1 MANGQATL
9 DLTDIQGNILRGYT
23 RQRFARFM
31 PFRILGAQAG
41 RDFLT
46 ELLPLITPGEWGP
59 GNRPEMTTNI
69 AITFP
74 GFCALELPGECLA
87 TFPAE
92 FQEGMRA
99 RAKSLGDTNGSAPDQ
114 WDAPWNGE
122 RVHFLVMVY
131 GVNAAT
137 RLQRCNQITSIVQ
150 GINGAGKTAIASL
163 PHQDAQSLMIDGTLT
178 RKEHFGFVDGI
189 SNPDVEG
196 VPDNG
201 QRDDIGNPDD
211 NGKFRKIPAGE
222 FVLGHPGEGGEVA
235 PMPLPRLLGR
245 NGSYLVVRKLEQ
257 HVEKFREFIAR
268 ESAGLHKVPAGTD
281 PEHFLAAK
289 MMGRWQDGSPL
300 IGHPDAPGSQPE
312 NGFGYS
318 NDLAGAVCPLGAH
331 VRRANPRDS
340 LGFGG
345 KVMSRHRLIR
355 RGIAYGTYLH
365 DPKGHKL
372 PGGQPEPHA
381 LAPDEPT
388 DRRGIMFLAYNS
400 GFDQFEFV
408 QQTWIN
414 FGDDFQQGND
424 MDPITGSSDE
434 GRMMIQGDESKG
446 RRPFLCSGIP
456 RFVTTKGGDYFF
468 VPSLTGLRLMAS
480 GRVIVS

>member
-1 MANGQATL
+1 MAN
-9 DLTDIQGNILRGYT
+9 T

-300 IGHPDAPGSQPE
+300 IGHPDAP
-312 NGFGYS
+312 
-318 NDLAGAVCPLGAH
+318 
-331 VRRANPRDS
+331 
-340 LGFGG
+340 
-345 KVMSRHRLIR
+345 
-355 RGIAYGTYLH
+355 
-365 DPKGHKL
+365 KGHKL